1 MGDSRN
7 ESKQRIEVL
16 DSSNTS
22 LRSNTIDSQK
32 IHRNTEGYPNTTKQT
47 ERKQEINK
55 IFACTIENL
64 KKVRIEVISRSTELI
79 NIIETITKLKLSII
93 KTHQDE
99 CNNALKKFIENDTE
113 KLKDFQ
119 NIQFTDSRL
128 ESLEQIAKKKFS
140 FFMNHNEMI
149 FPELETLIKETKVN
163 TQKFLKNL
171 EEIKQKSFFLLE
183 GHHSNVTSVVLTADN
198 KFAISGSDDSTIR
211 I

>member
-93 KTHQDE
+93 
-99 CNNALKKFIENDTE
+99 F
-113 KLKDFQ
+113 
-119 NIQFTDSRL
+119 
-128 ESLEQIAKKKFS
+128 
-140 FFMNHNEMI
+140 
-149 FPELETLIKETKVN
+149 
-163 TQKFLKNL
+163 KNL
-171 EEIKQKSFFLLE
+171 QKLITIQISKLYSFTELKLS
-183 GHHSNVTSVVLTADN
+183 SNHEKILY
-198 KFAISGSDDSTIR
+198 
-211 I
+211 

>member
-7 ESKQRIEVL
+7 ESKQRIEVV

-22 LRSNTIDSQK
+22 LRSNTTDFQK
-32 IHRNTEGYPNTTKQT
+32 IHKNTEGYPNTTKQT

-128 ESLEQIAKKKFS
+128 ESLEQIAKKKFY
-140 FFMNHNEMI
+140 I
-149 FPELETLIKETKVN
+149 FHE
-163 TQKFLKNL
+163 
-171 EEIKQKSFFLLE
+171 S
-183 GHHSNVTSVVLTADN
+183 
-198 KFAISGSDDSTIR
+198 
-211 I
+211 